1 MSVESFRNLHSHS
14 DDPRWYKP
22 NDEEMHQAQI
32 VEPWS
37 DNIRHAKYISYIY
50 CACILVA
57 AILHGFRLLREQY
70 PQIVLYTSKIPLF
83 PSCVALC
90 RMVGY
95 ARIKI
100 GPWRLP
106 ARIAKGGEPTSLW
119 GL

>member
-1 MSVESFRNLHSHS
+1 MESFRNLHSHS

-95 ARIKI
+95 ARIKV
-100 GPWRLP
+100 
-106 ARIAKGGEPTSLW
+106 KVTMCCTTKNS
-119 GL
+119 